1 MSPIGSRLAALFG
14 HAGQKIATQRQKL
27 RRSVIKHDSID
38 KLEFDNYVDDSSRFR
53 RLAVEEA
60 PQIDPGMQE
69 PEPLDMTTATPEQ
82 FKEYQQKVRA
92 AKEARDNAPPYK
104 AWEDLTR
111 DVFYSYHSHD
121 QPDLA
126 DDQVDPGVELHR
138 RILPKLFSADEH
150 ANSRN
155 VTRDDATMSALATM
169 AAIGKLKETIGEE
182 LAEQAAESQR
192 FEEEREKAQQAVGN
206 LEGMREK
213 ASQLHQKGK
222 PIPQKLR
229 KQIKE
234 QVQQKQ
240 QAQQA
245 AAQIASEPTPMS
257 GAAVEAITAAA
268 ATAQEQTDQASGIP
282 SFGQGFGLGE
292 PQYQSPEQALSIA
305 EQWANNPNLRKMAE
319 LFGRIDR
326 DMRFQRSKR
335 VVGGQEE
342 IVDVRFGDELNRI
355 LPAEWALFAD
365 DDMEDDFLAR
375 FASGELLQ
383 FSTVGEEHAGRGP
396 IVFVGDSSGS
406 MTGESNIWMRAV
418 AMCLLHIARTER
430 RDFAFV
436 EFSTQSR
443 HWLFPAKQMLDPEKV
458 VEMCSHFYGGGT
470 LPVIGVQEAAKI
482 MTDAPEFRKADLVM
496 VGDGE
501 ASYGPEDER
510 LRSQLVEMGVRFYG
524 IGIGGS
530 FRYLDEYCEH
540 VVPISDFDLSDPS
553 KATADLAVH
562 IT

>member
-14 HAGQKIATQRQKL
+14 HAGQKIATQREKL
-27 RRSVIKHDSID
+27 RRSVVKHDSID
-38 KLEFDNYVDDSSRFR
+38 KLEFDNYADDSSRFK
-53 RLAVEEA
+53 RLAIDEA
-60 PQIDPGMQE
+60 PKIDPGTPE
-69 PEPLDMTTATPEQ
+69 PEALDMTTATPEQ
-82 FKEYQQKVRA
+82 FKEYQSAMKTWKDAQ
-92 AKEARDNAPPYK
+92 DNAPPYK

-126 DDQVDPGVELHR
+126 PDPVDPGVELHK
-138 RILPKLFSADEH
+138 RIMPKLFSADEH
-150 ANSRN
+150 AESRN

-169 AAIGKLKETIGEE
+169 AAIGKLKETIGDE
-182 LAEQAAESQR
+182 LAEQAQESQR
-192 FEEEREKAQQAVGN
+192 FEEERQKAQEALGELQGSREQA
-206 LEGMREK
+206 
-213 ASQLHQKGK
+213 QTLHEQGK
-222 PIPQKLR
+222 PIPQPLR
-229 KQIKE
+229 EQIKQ
-234 QVQQKQ
+234 QVQAKQ
-240 QAQQA
+240 QAQEG

-257 GAAVEAITAAA
+257 TAAVEAITSAASAGQEAAEAAA
-268 ATAQEQTDQASGIP
+268 GIP
-282 SFGQGFGLGE
+282 SFGQGFGAAE
-292 PQYQSPEQALSIA
+292 PIYQSPEQALSIA
-305 EQWANNPNLRKMAE
+305 EQWANNPNLRRMAE

-342 IVDVRFGDELNRI
+342 IIDVRFGDDLNRI
-355 LPAEWALFAD
+355 VSSEWALFAD
-365 DDMEDDFLAR
+365 PDFEDDFLAR
-375 FASGELLQ
+375 FASGELLTY
-383 FSTVGEEHAGRGP
+383 STVGEEHAGRGP
-396 IVFVGDSSGS
+396 IVFVADSSGS
-406 MTGESNIWMRAV
+406 MTGESNIWTRAV
-418 AMCLLHIARTER
+418 AMCLLHIARTEK

-436 EFSTQSR
+436 EFSTTSC
-443 HWLFPAKQMLDPEKV
+443 HWLFRAKELLDPEKV

-470 LPVIGVQEAAKI
+470 LPVLGVQEAAKV
-482 MTDAPEFRKADLVM
+482 MTNAPEFRKADLVM

-510 LRSQLVEMGVRFYG
+510 LRSQLTEMGVRFYG

-530 FRYLDEYCEH
+530 FRYLEEYCEH